1 VSLRSALRSQRT
13 LLSGAALACF
23 AAVAAALVSQ
33 YQFNML
39 PCPWCTLQRL
49 IFLVV
54 GTLCGLAALL
64 PSLPARR
71 GLASLGLLF
80 SLCGMAAALWQHFVA
95 ASSSSCNLT
104 LADKIL
110 RALGLFDLAPSVFA
124 PMASC
129 ADAAV
134 DLLGVPY
141 AMWSLALFGL
151 CGLICLQAVLRPR

>member
-1 VSLRSALRSQRT
+1 VSLRSALRSQRA
-13 LLSGAALACF
+13 LLAGAALACF
-23 AAVAAALVSQ
+23 AAVAVALVSQ
-33 YQFNML
+33 YQFDML

-54 GTLCGLAALL
+54 GSLCGLAALL
-64 PSLPARR
+64 SGRTVRR
-71 GLASLGLLF
+71 SLASLGLLF
-80 SLCGMAAALWQHFVA
+80 SLCGVAAALWQHLVA
-95 ASSSSCNLT
+95 ASSNSCNLT

-110 RALGLFDLAPSVFA
+110 RALGLFDLAPAVFA

-141 AMWSLALFGL
+141 AIWSLALFGL
-151 CGLICLQAVLRPR
+151 CGLICLPSALRPR